1 MKKSLLSVGIVACI
15 AALVLSG
22 CSAIKQAG
30 MNGMS
35 NVLAPTVPDGPKK
48 NPADPD
54 PMIALTGENDPE
66 LVGDFFPTALKLY
79 EIMHIQN
86 PKHEGLSIM
95 TGQLYITY
103 AAAFVQGPAERLP
116 LDRFDEQDT
125 AYRRAQNFYLR
136 GRGFVLE
143 ALDHRYK
150 GFSATV
156 FGSDEGAMRAT
167 LARCK
172 KDDAAALYWAGSGA
186 LGAFALSPLEASYGP
201 MIPGSVAMLERAAE
215 LDPSFNSGAIW
226 EVLMSFYAAAP
237 DSLGGGKDK
246 AIAAYDKAIEVSGGK
261 TPGPYIAYAR
271 FFCIPTQD
279 GAGFDEYVEKA
290 LAIDPDSQPANRLAL
305 TIAHRQA
312 AWLKEHKADFILE

>member
-1 MKKSLLSVGIVACI
+1 MKKNLLGLGVLACI
-15 AALVLSG
+15 AALGLSG
-22 CSAIKQAG
+22 CTAIKQAG
-30 MNGMS
+30 MNGVS
-35 NVLAPTVPDGPKK
+35 NMLAPADPVLQKK
-48 NPADPD
+48 SASDPD

-79 EIMHIQN
+79 EMMHLQN

-95 TGQLYITY
+95 TGQLYVMY

-116 LDRFDEQDT
+116 LDRFDEQDA

-136 GRGFVLE
+136 GRGYVLE
-143 ALDHRYK
+143 GLDHRYK
-150 GFSATV
+150 GFSAAV

-172 KDDAAALYWAGSGA
+172 KVDAAALYWAGSGA
-186 LGAFALSPLEASYGP
+186 LGAFSLSPLEASYGP
-201 MIPGSVAMLERAAE
+201 MIPGSVAMLERASE

-246 AIAAYDKAIEVSGGK
+246 AIAAYNKALEVSGGK

-271 FFCIPTQD
+271 FFCVPAQD
-279 GAGFDEYVEKA
+279 GAGFDEYIEKA
-290 LAIDPDSQPANRLAL
+290 LAIDPDSQPENRLAL

>member
-1 MKKSLLSVGIVACI
+1 MKTTFLGLGVIACI
-15 AALVLSG
+15 AAMGLSG
-22 CSAIKQAG
+22 CTAIKQAG
-30 MNGMS
+30 MNGVS
-35 NVLAPTVPDGPKK
+35 NMLAPTDPVPPTYT
-48 NPADPD
+48 ASAPD

-66 LVGDFFPTALKLY
+66 LVGEFFPTALKLY
-79 EIMHIQN
+79 EMMHIQN

-95 TGQLYITY
+95 TGQLYVMY
-103 AAAFVQGPAERLP
+103 AAAFVQGPAECIP
-116 LDRFDEQDT
+116 LDRFNEQDA

-150 GFSATV
+150 GFSAAV
-156 FGSDEGAMRAT
+156 FGSAENAMRAT

-172 KDDAAALYWAGSGA
+172 KGDAAALYWAGSGA
-186 LGAFALSPLEASYGP
+186 LGAFSLSPLEASFGP
-201 MIPGSVAMLERAAE
+201 MIPGSLAMLERASE
-215 LDPSFNSGAIW
+215 LDPTFNSGAIW

-271 FFCIPTQD
+271 FFCIPAQD
-279 GAGFDEYVEKA
+279 GAGFDEYIEKA
-290 LAIDPDSQPANRLAL
+290 LAIDPESQPQNRLAL